1 MVFLKAMNKTY
12 RAYAPDQS
20 FLLPPAPRDWLPED
34 HLAYFILDV
43 MKELE
48 PSLRPIYAYYE
59 REGRGYPP
67 YHPQMMVA
75 LLLYA
80 YCVGLPSSRKI
91 ERRTHEDVAFR
102 VIAGGNH
109 PDHSS
114 IAEFRRIHFK
124 ALSGLFA
131 QVLFLCK
138 KAGLVRMGHVAL
150 DGTKIQGNASKHK
163 AMSYGRMKEQEQEL
177 LRKVEAL
184 LKEAQSVDEEE
195 DARYGK
201 GKRGDELPEDLR
213 RADTRLA
220 KIRAA
225 KAELEA
231 EARQAK
237 EVEDREKQA
246 SQDEQESE
254 PKAELPSHRVP
265 HDQQGIPTDQ
275 AQRNF
280 TDPESRIQKTG
291 NGFIQGYNCQ
301 IAVDDAHQII
311 VAQAVTNQSPDAQHL
326 VPLLD
331 QVIENTGLAPEV
343 LSADTGY
350 FSEANVRRAESLGT
364 DPHIATARSKHRQR
378 VQPPTPAHAPAEGL
392 SVKQRMAQK
401 LATKPGRAIYSR
413 RKVIV
418 EPVFGQIKQGRGFRQ
433 FLARG
438 TEKVRSEWSLLCTTH
453 NLLKLYRATV
463 LA

>member
-1 MVFLKAMNKTY
+1 MSKTY

-20 FLLPPAPRDWLPED
+20 FLLPPSPRDWLPEE

-43 MKELE
+43 MEELK
-48 PSLRPIYAYYE
+48 PGLRPIYAYYE

-80 YCVGLPSSRKI
+80 YCVAFPSSRKI

-114 IAEFRRIHFK
+114 IAEFRRIHFQ

-131 QVLFLCK
+131 QVLVLCK

-177 LRKVEAL
+177 LKKVEAL

-213 RADTRLA
+213 RAGTRLA

-237 EVEDREKQA
+237 EAEDREKQA
-246 SQDEQESE
+246 VQEAQESE
-254 PKAELPSHRVP
+254 LKTELPSHRVP
-265 HDQQGIPTDQ
+265 HDKQGIPTDK

-311 VAQAVTNQSPDAQHL
+311 VAQAVTNQSPDPEHL

-331 QVIENTGLAPEV
+331 QVIQNAGSAPQV

-350 FSEANVRRAESLGT
+350 FSEANVHRAESLGT
-364 DPHIATARSKHRQR
+364 DPHIATGRSKHNQAAP
-378 VQPPTPAHAPAEGL
+378 QAAEPTPVEGL

-401 LATKPGRAIYSR
+401 LATKAGRAIYSR

-433 FLARG
+433 FLTRG
-438 TEKVRSEWSLLCTTH
+438 TERVRSEWSLLCTTH